1 MQEDYFN
8 KPPQSAVRGRSSGK
22 FLVLALVGAVVL
34 GGAGGLWGAN
44 RLGWVQFTATN
55 KVAETLAA
63 PLAAPTPA
71 PSAAGLESAQTAL
84 GVRMAELEQRMT
96 KLNLEAEAAS
106 GNAARAE
113 GLLIA
118 SAARRTVERGA
129 PLGYLEDQLKL
140 RFGNAQPNAVATLS
154 EVSRSPVTLDALE
167 QGLAAL
173 EPSLVDLPR
182 DTNVVSRVRQE
193 LSNLFVIRRVSA
205 PSPAPEKRYERARV
219 FLETGRAEAAIGE
232 VERMPGHAT
241 AREWLALA
249 QSYVRA
255 QRALDLI
262 ETAAILEPRDLKDSG
277 GEPVTAPSAAAS
289 GAFLRSTPASR
300 ILLAYHQKNATA
312 VRMTAGRMAEAMSPA
327 EYCQEKLIT
336 AATNETANAL
346 VARPE
351 RISSSTAPTNEPHT
365 PRAQHDV
372 AQSGA
377 ASILASVSGS
387 ICPIHPGLRN
397 CVMV

>member
-1 MQEDYFN
+1 MPDDYLN
-8 KPPQSAVRGRSSGK
+8 QPPRAAGRRRSSGRY
-22 FLVLALVGAVVL
+22 LVLALVGAVAL
-34 GGAGGLWGAN
+34 GGAGGLWTAS
-44 RLGWVQFTATN
+44 RLGWIHFDTKQTIAG
-55 KVAETLAA
+55 TLAA
-63 PLAAPTPA
+63 PVAAPTSV

-96 KLNLEAEAAS
+96 RLNLEAEAAS

-118 SAARRTVERGA
+118 SAARRAVERGA
-129 PLGYLEDQLKL
+129 SLGYLEDQLKL
-140 RFGNAQPNAVATLS
+140 RFGNAQPNAVATLI

-232 VERMPGHAT
+232 VERMPGHDA
-241 AREWLALA
+241 ARAWLALA
-249 QSYVRA
+249 QRYVRA
-255 QRALDLI
+255 ERALDLI
-262 ETAAILEPRDLKDSG
+262 ETAAILEPRDLKDSS

-289 GAFLRSTPASR
+289 GTG
-300 ILLAYHQKNATA
+300 
-312 VRMTAGRMAEAMSPA
+312 AGF
-327 EYCQEKLIT
+327 
-336 AATNETANAL
+336 
-346 VARPE
+346 
-351 RISSSTAPTNEPHT
+351 
-365 PRAQHDV
+365 
-372 AQSGA
+372 
-377 ASILASVSGS
+377 
-387 ICPIHPGLRN
+387 
-397 CVMV
+397 

>member
-8 KPPQSAVRGRSSGK
+8 KPPQSTVRGRSSGK

-34 GGAGGLWGAN
+34 GGAGGLWGAS
-44 RLGWVQFTATN
+44 RLGWVQFTAKN
-55 KVAETLAA
+55 PVVETLAA
-63 PLAAPTPA
+63 PLSA
-71 PSAAGLESAQTAL
+71 PSPSPSAVGLESAQTAL

-167 QGLAAL
+167 QGLAGL

-205 PSPAPEKRYERARV
+205 PSPAPERRYERARV

-232 VERMPGHAT
+232 VERMPGHEA

-249 QSYVRA
+249 QRYVRA

-262 ETAAILEPRDLKDSG
+262 ETAAILEPRDLKDSDG
-277 GEPVTAPSAAAS
+277 KPVTAPSAAAS
-289 GAFLRSTPASR
+289 GAF
-300 ILLAYHQKNATA
+300 
-312 VRMTAGRMAEAMSPA
+312 
-327 EYCQEKLIT
+327 
-336 AATNETANAL
+336 
-346 VARPE
+346 
-351 RISSSTAPTNEPHT
+351 
-365 PRAQHDV
+365 
-372 AQSGA
+372 
-377 ASILASVSGS
+377 
-387 ICPIHPGLRN
+387 
-397 CVMV
+397 

>member
-1 MQEDYFN
+1 MPDDYLN
-8 KPPQSAVRGRSSGK
+8 QPPRAAGQRRSNGRY
-22 FLVLALVGAVVL
+22 LVLALLGSVVL

-44 RLGWVQFTATN
+44 RLGWIDFTTRQS
-55 KVAETLAA
+55 VAETLAA
-63 PLAAPTPA
+63 PLSAPTPT

-96 KLNLEAEAAS
+96 RLNFEAEAAS

-118 SAARRTVERGA
+118 SAARRSVERGV

-140 RFGNAQPNAVATLS
+140 RFGNAQPNAVATLL

-173 EPSLVDLPR
+173 GPSLVEVPR
-182 DTNVVSRVRQE
+182 NTNVVTRVREE

-205 PSPAPEKRYERARV
+205 PSPAPEKRFERARM

-232 VERMPGHAT
+232 VERMPGHDG

-249 QSYVRA
+249 QRYVRA

-262 ETAAILEPRDLKDSG
+262 ETAAILEPRDLKDGSG
-277 GEPVTAPSAAAS
+277 APVAQPSAAISPGAS
-289 GAFLRSTPASR
+289 TEF
-300 ILLAYHQKNATA
+300 
-312 VRMTAGRMAEAMSPA
+312 
-327 EYCQEKLIT
+327 
-336 AATNETANAL
+336 
-346 VARPE
+346 
-351 RISSSTAPTNEPHT
+351 
-365 PRAQHDV
+365 
-372 AQSGA
+372 
-377 ASILASVSGS
+377 
-387 ICPIHPGLRN
+387 
-397 CVMV
+397 